1 MPNDK
6 QLKDNN
12 EQFATHRSAPAELWS
27 DDQQVARSLRSTHE
41 VCEQHNDVATVSLLE
56 NWIDA

>member
-6 QLKDNN
+6 QLKDNDEEFGTPRGIPMELYADN
-12 EQFATHRSAPAELWS
+12 QQAT
-27 DDQQVARSLRSTHE
+27 RSLRFTHD

>member
-1 MPNDK
+1 MPHDK

-12 EQFATHRSAPAELWS
+12 EEFATQRSTPAELWS
-27 DDQQVARSLRSTHE
+27 DNQQVTRSLRSTHE

>member
-1 MPNDK
+1 MRNDR

-12 EQFATHRSAPAELWS
+12 EEFATQRSTSS
-27 DDQQVARSLRSTHE
+27 DLRSDNQQVTRSLRSTHE